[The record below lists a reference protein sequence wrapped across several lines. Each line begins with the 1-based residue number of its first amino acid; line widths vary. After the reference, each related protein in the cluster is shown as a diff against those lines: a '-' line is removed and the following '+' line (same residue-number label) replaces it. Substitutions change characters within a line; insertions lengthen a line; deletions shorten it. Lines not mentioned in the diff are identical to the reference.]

1 MRVLTEGWPWWP
13 WWPSMVG
20 HGSRRRAAHTHL
32 AAVCFER
39 GWPWWPWWPSMIGHE
54 SRRPAAKPRLGSGV
68 PRASASAGVE
78 SACPWPATTRA
89 ATVPPVRPP
98 WLGLGQALTP
108 SQIRDAAA
116 RANAGAWLGPGTHPG
131 GLGVLNARDV
141 PCPKPAECPAVRRCA
156 GPAPPHRLRS
166 ARSAT
171 RRPGGTGRY
180 GAVVLSH
187 RVRQRPSAKGAHELC
202 RLRMRLELR
211 CHSWHGVLSPLVP
224 TSNRRD
230 PPPSIKPVRHREGG
244 QSRPQ
249 AARTA
254 RRAPEPGAAAR
265 ERVLLVCLRW
275 GINSVLNQEL

>member
-1 MRVLTEGWPWWP
+1 VLEQISHATARAKAGAWWP
-13 WWPSMVG
+13 CWPSMVG
-20 HGSRRRAAHTHL
+20 QG
-32 AAVCFER
+32 
-39 GWPWWPWWPSMIGHE
+39 

-78 SACPWPATTRA
+78 SACPWPASTRA
-89 ATVPPVRPP
+89 ATVPPVRNP

-108 SQIRDAAA
+108 NQIRDAAA

-131 GLGVLNARDV
+131 GLGVLNARDT
-141 PCPKPAECPAVRRCA
+141 PCPQPAACPAVRRCA
-156 GPAPPHRLRS
+156 GPAPSHRLRS

-171 RRPGGTGRY
+171 RRPGGAGRY
-180 GAVVLSH
+180 MHVVLGH
-187 RVRQRPSAKGAHELC
+187 RVWWRPSAQGAHELH

-211 CHSWHGVLSPLVP
+211 RHSWHGGTSLLGP
-224 TSNRRD
+224 TSEQHD
-230 PPPSIKPVRHREGG
+230 APPSMEPVRHRNGAAA
-244 QSRPQ
+244 SRK

-275 GINSVLNQEL
+275 GINRVLKGAVPGCKNNA